1 METASESGVGWRR
14 EEGGGGGGGGGVRLE
29 ATLIYAV
36 CVLAG
41 SRERCLC
48 VWWMVGGMDARM
60 YGYMRM

>member
-1 METASESGVGWRR
+1 METASESEAEEDVGGRKAV
-14 EEGGGGGGGGGVRLE
+14 GGGGGVRVE

-48 VWWMVGGMDARM
+48 VGRVDGWGWECRW
-60 YGYMRM
+60 